1 MIRKLPQGLRL
12 RLLLALIA
20 VYKGAHPTPAGGTY
34 SQWLWSLLDGP
45 LGLILTQL
53 PQESKAINDAQ
64 ARQFPDHLQKF
75 LWTHMGTLLSP
86 FFRICGCCAV
96 CSRVLQ
102 ADTDHAANEAHMLCM
117 TEAFAAREDVLALW
131 AWLRS
136 HLALGLME
144 RWAADKGAQVCQS
157 CVDHQSCMDGKC
169 AHSLKNS
176 EPVCLFALLDEDQTF
191 KWMGYNNRQS

>member
-1 MIRKLPQGLRL
+1 M
-12 RLLLALIA
+12 
-20 VYKGAHPTPAGGTY
+20 
-34 SQWLWSLLDGP
+34 
-45 LGLILTQL
+45 LTQL
-53 PQESKAINDAQ
+53 PEEAKAINDAQ
-64 ARQFPDHLQKF
+64 ARQFPDHLQKS

-117 TEAFAAREDVLALW
+117 TEAPAAREDVLALW

-169 AHSLKNS
+169 AHSFKNS
-176 EPVCLFALLDEDQTF
+176 EPVCLLHSLMKTRPSSGWAITIDKAEVVLIRSGSRSCRRAAGGHAVLLLASAPDEHWQAEGYDWNLAALL
-191 KWMGYNNRQS
+191 